1 MERKTF
7 TLTAL
12 IFFLIVNS
20 ISAQQQFSSEP
31 DRAPGKFI
39 ISLTTKTF
47 ASDWTEEF
55 NEIYAPLELEH
66 KKVLSATINAH
77 LLTIKSN
84 PENLSDKSIIEKLH
98 TVRGIRHAGP
108 DRYADY
114 RQTEP
119 DDPLY
124 IDQWHLQQIM
134 APEAWEL
141 TKGGTTALGDTVV
154 IAILDSGIKLD
165 HPDLQGNIWRNRAE
179 IPGNGID
186 DDGNGYIDD
195 YYGLNV
201 ITGDDQHNVSAH
213 GTEVAGVAG
222 AITNNGEGVS
232 APLWESQLMI
242 LSNSTGRWRESQ
254 TVEALDYALE
264 QRRRYNQSNGSEGAF
279 VVSANLSFGWENGKP
294 DSFPLLCEM
303 FNAIGMEGII
313 GVSAATNRNINVDT
327 FGDIPTLCP
336 SPFLLAVTS
345 SDRDDLLDDRGYGKL
360 NVDLAAPGRQIWT
373 TTITQNEYFAPS
385 GTSLS
390 APLVA
395 AAVALLY
402 SVDCLPFA
410 EIAKS
415 NPAEAASIVK
425 KAILEGVD
433 VNENLQEFT
442 ASGGRLNLFNS
453 LLSLSNC
460 ETEFDDLTI
469 VNAWPNPFFDEL
481 NIEFRTPDLEKYE
494 IQIIDMLGRN
504 VLNTPLTTLPFSESI
519 IQVDLS
525 QLPVGMYL
533 LFIPQT
539 EGKTAYPIFKRP

>member
-1 MERKTF
+1 MTGKTF

-47 ASDWTEEF
+47 ASDCTEEF

-77 LLTIKSN
+77 LLTIRSN
-84 PENLSDKSIIEKLH
+84 PENLSDNAIVEKLH

-264 QRRRYNQSNGSEGAF
+264 QRRRYNQSNGTEGAF